1 MLVTQSPQGRTL
13 RRWVDLALADEAE
26 RDDALD
32 ALRVDL
38 KSLRSGEHCAH
49 AIHELLADPRL
60 IHLRDR
66 HGRNMR
72 ALAVAALVR
81 MGYPWALRVSPEDL
95 ELLRV
100 EQTSAKAKMLRFVN
114 AVLALGP
121 LLVMIIGGASLLMF
135 PPNMLTGAVLL
146 VVFCSAAMV
155 VGMLGAILR
164 RHARHGF
171 QSASLI
177 GCAVCLVMWLLGML
191 FAPLDLMVVCS
202 LPAAICALVAGA
214 SGIVTPS
221 PIDA

>member
-1 MLVTQSPQGRTL
+1 MMTQAQEGRTL
-13 RRWVDLALADEAE
+13 KRWVDRAVGDELE
-26 RDDALD
+26 RDVALD
-32 ALRVDL
+32 ALRTDL

-60 IHLRDR
+60 VTLRDR

-100 EQTSAKAKMLRFVN
+100 EQQSARAAMLRGVN

-121 LLVMIIGGASLLMF
+121 LLVMAIGGASLLMF

-155 VGMLGAILR
+155 VGMVGAILR
-164 RHARHGF
+164 RHARFGF
-171 QSASLI
+171 QSASVI
-177 GCAVCLVMWLLGML
+177 GCIVCMVMWLLGML

-214 SGIVTPS
+214 SGVVTPA

>member
-1 MLVTQSPQGRTL
+1 MRK
-13 RRWVDLALADEAE
+13 WVDRALADEVE

-32 ALRVDL
+32 ALRTDL

-49 AIHELLADPRL
+49 EIHELLADRRL
-60 IHLRDR
+60 DALRDR

-81 MGYPWALRVSPEDL
+81 MGYPWALRVAPEDL

-100 EQTSAKAKMLRFVN
+100 EQSSAKASMLRGVN

-121 LLVMIIGGASLLMF
+121 MLVMALGAASLVLF
-135 PPNMLTGAVLL
+135 PPNLLTGAVLL
-146 VVFCSAAMV
+146 VVFCSAAVV

-164 RHARHGF
+164 RHARRGF

-177 GCAVCLVMWLLGML
+177 GCIVCLVMWFLGMM

-214 SGIVTPS
+214 SSVVTPS